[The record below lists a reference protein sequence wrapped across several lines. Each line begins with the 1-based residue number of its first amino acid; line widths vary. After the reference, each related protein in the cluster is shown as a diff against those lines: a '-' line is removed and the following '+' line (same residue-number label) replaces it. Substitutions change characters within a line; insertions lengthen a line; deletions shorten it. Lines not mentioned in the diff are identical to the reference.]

1 MPVPPIPVNRYLV
14 PPVQP
19 SLPDDFT
26 AVSQT
31 LTAGLPQTITLTDDL
46 SLTLVVPNGLA
57 HAWRDTDP
65 AALISGSDSEIR
77 PLVDTVLEIRPSQ
90 RAPARVLLRRTGTT
104 LASVPL
110 VAGLHRFIPDHGDPT
125 EGVAVELA
133 IISWQLHAGILRGP
147 GDFGSRI
154 DVAWRRANL
163 GSDFFSELPEVPPF
177 LYRLKDLAAAPRLFP
192 RTLENV
198 GLRPIFLRRALKER
212 F

>member
-1 MPVPPIPVNRYLV
+1 MPIPPIPVNRYLV

-19 SLPDDFT
+19 STPDGFT

-31 LTAGLPQTITLTDDL
+31 LAAGLPQTITLTDDL
-46 SLTLVVPNGLA
+46 TLTLVVPNGLA
-57 HAWRDTDP
+57 HAWRDADP
-65 AALISGSDSEIR
+65 AAPISESGSEIR
-77 PLVDTVLEIRPSQ
+77 PFAPTPLEIGSTRRP
-90 RAPARVLLRRTGTT
+90 PARVLLRRTGTT

-110 VAGLHRFIPDHGDPT
+110 VAGLHRFIPDHGDPG

-154 DVAWRRANL
+154 ELAWRRADL

-177 LYRLKDLAAAPRLFP
+177 LYRLKDLAAAPSLFP
-192 RTLENV
+192 KTLEEV
-198 GLRPIFLRRALKER
+198 GLRTVFMRQALKER

>member
-19 SLPDDFT
+19 STPDGFT

-31 LTAGLPQTITLTDDL
+31 LTAGVPQTITLTDDL
-46 SLTLVVPNGLA
+46 ALTLVVPNGLA
-57 HAWRDTDP
+57 HAWRDADP
-65 AALISGSDSEIR
+65 AALISGSGSEIR
-77 PLVDTVLEIRPSQ
+77 PFADTPEMGSSR

-154 DVAWRRANL
+154 DLAWRRADL